1 MKKELEKLLSHKR
14 NLNLQLFAE
23 EGGDGESGN
32 DDPEDKSGDGGNDD
46 KKYTDEDVN
55 NIINRKFAEWEKRQK
70 EKSAKAAE
78 AERLKNMTEEE
89 KTKHEM

>member
-55 NIINRKFAEWEKRQK
+55 NIINRKFAEWEKDKKKKAQK
-70 EKSAKAAE
+70 LQK
-78 AERLKNMTEEE
+78 LND
-89 KTKHEM
+89 

>member
-23 EGGDGESGN
+23 EGGDGEPGN

-46 KKYTDEDVN
+46 KKYTDEDVTKSSIEN
-55 NIINRKFAEWEKRQK
+55 FLNGKKDKKKKAQK
-70 EKSAKAAE
+70 LQK
-78 AERLKNMTEEE
+78 LND
-89 KTKHEM
+89 

>member
-32 DDPEDKSGDGGNDD
+32 DDPEIVEMM
-46 KKYTDEDVN
+46 T
-55 NIINRKFAEWEKRQK
+55 
-70 EKSAKAAE
+70 
-78 AERLKNMTEEE
+78 KNTL
-89 KTKHEM
+89 TKM

>member
-23 EGGDGESGN
+23 EGGDGEPGN

-46 KKYTDEDVN
+46 KKYT
-55 NIINRKFAEWEKRQK
+55 
-70 EKSAKAAE
+70 
-78 AERLKNMTEEE
+78 
-89 KTKHEM
+89 TKM